1 MNELEALKKMLL
13 SADTAMAAV
22 TFIFVCFVV
31 KPLLPSPLP
40 EIPGQAPDRWRVVKE
55 LQWAPLAMAFLVGTL
70 LSVVFDP
77 DANELYVSKVR
88 GGLQTGAYSCAMWET
103 YSVAV
108 KPLLD
113 KVLGRTT

>member
-1 MNELEALKKMLL
+1 MTELEMLKKMLL

-40 EIPGQAPDRWRVVKE
+40 DIPGAAPDRWRVVKE
-55 LQWAPLAMAFLVGTL
+55 LQWAPLAMAFIIGTL

-88 GGLQTGAYSCAMWET
+88 GGLQTGAYSVALWEC
-103 YSVAV
+103 YSVAL
-108 KPLLD
+108 KPIID
-113 KVLGRTT
+113 KVLGRAA

>member
-1 MNELEALKKMLL
+1 MAELEALKKMLL

-55 LQWAPLAMAFLVGTL
+55 LQWVPLAMAFIFGTI
-70 LSVVFDP
+70 LSVWFDP
-77 DANELYVSKVR
+77 DANELLVSKIR
-88 GGLQTGAYSCAMWET
+88 GGLQTGAYSVAMWES
-103 YSVAV
+103 YSVV
-108 KPLLD
+108 LKPIID
-113 KVLGRTT
+113 KVLGRAT

>member
-1 MNELEALKKMLL
+1 MAELEALKKMLL

-22 TFIFVCFVV
+22 TFIFVCFIV

-55 LQWAPLAMAFLVGTL
+55 FQWVPLTMAFLIGTL

-77 DANELYVSKVR
+77 DANELIVSKVR
-88 GGLQTGAYSCAMWET
+88 GGLQTGAYSVALWET
-103 YSVAV
+103 YSVAL
-108 KPLLD
+108 KPIIG
-113 KVLGRTT
+113 KVLGRAT

>member
-1 MNELEALKKMLL
+1 MTELEALKHMLL

-40 EIPGQAPDRWRVVKE
+40 EIPGAAPDRWRVVKE
-55 LQWAPLAMAFLVGTL
+55 LQWAPLAMAFIVGTL

-88 GGLQTGAYSCAMWET
+88 GGLQTGAYSCALWES
-103 YSVAV
+103 YSVLL
-108 KPLLD
+108 KPVVD